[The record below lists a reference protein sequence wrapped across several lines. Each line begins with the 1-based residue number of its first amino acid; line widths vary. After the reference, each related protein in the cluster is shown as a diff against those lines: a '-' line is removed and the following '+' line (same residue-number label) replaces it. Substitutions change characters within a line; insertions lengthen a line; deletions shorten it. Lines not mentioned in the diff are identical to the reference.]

1 MYFKQ
6 RHDTSSKSKYQR
18 FVALTSGTTAR
29 LWTGWTAPPR
39 PWLKKHW
46 LQKKVL
52 KRSFTTSEQFTFCKV
67 KISICYNLPFG
78 FMNKHDSNLVPHV
91 FAKDK
96 NSSITKE
103 QFSQSFV
110 LTFLVTKSSAGET
123 LMEMCKRNKVY
134 KSQNEWPTCQRPTS
148 PHEQPDNQ
156 GGDFLQAPET
166 MIVVQ
171 NYLVVFKIHYETAA
185 TIFLPGTKYRYL
197 PIPQL
202 LEFRITCPSP
212 PMVCQTSRLPATG
225 ATFRP
230 NLDDGLVVD
239 ILIIAISEDFR
250 ENLWVP

>member
-123 LMEMCKRNKVY
+123 LKEIMKYAKEKRFIKA
-134 KSQNEWPTCQRPTS
+134 K
-148 PHEQPDNQ
+148 
-156 GGDFLQAPET
+156 
-166 MIVVQ
+166 
-171 NYLVVFKIHYETAA
+171 
-185 TIFLPGTKYRYL
+185 IFLLHFEEDLSLNDPLVKDPLLPMNNRTAQVETFFKHLKRWPWSNIRFLIVYFQCIRKYRDYTFDWWRWQ
-197 PIPQL
+197 QL
-202 LEFRITCPSP
+202 DPVRY
-212 PMVCQTSRLPATG
+212 
-225 ATFRP
+225 
-230 NLDDGLVVD
+230 
-239 ILIIAISEDFR
+239 IL
-250 ENLWVP
+250 